1 MTTGADDAT
10 QPPSDTGRPRPDRPR
25 PDLPPPGEP
34 RFGGPRLGQ
43 QRLARERG
51 IVKPRRRAIGAESAA
66 EGVELSR
73 VRIVLVGTREA
84 GNLGQTARAM
94 LNMGL
99 TRLTLVAPACT
110 PHGAEARRRAM
121 HAWEI
126 IKLADTVGDL
136 GTALADTIYSIA
148 FTTGSARS
156 EARPVSFEGLLDD
169 LTTLTAQGDVALVF
183 GNEVDGLS
191 NDDLRQCSARAR
203 LTTSPELP
211 SLNLAQAVLLAA
223 HHVYTHRR
231 SPTAAADPATGDA
244 ATAAQLDR
252 LWARLWSTLDRTRA
266 LPLQNPR
273 RYFGLIRASLSRQVL
288 TTTEVRVWLGVLGD
302 VLKALDH
309 PQTIKPTAESE
320 PWSEGSQESDRI
332 ERPDEA
338 GRA

>member
-10 QPPSDTGRPRPDRPR
+10 QRPSGTRRPRPGRPALGQPEAGR
-25 PDLPPPGEP
+25 
-34 RFGGPRLGQ
+34 PRLGQ

-66 EGVELSR
+66 EGVRLGG

-84 GNLGQTARAM
+84 GNLGQVARAM

-99 TRLTLVAPACT
+99 TRLTLVAPVCA
-110 PHGAEARRRAM
+110 PRSAEARRRAM

-126 IKLADTVGDL
+126 IKHADTVGDL

-156 EARPVSFEGLLDD
+156 EARPVPFEVLLDD
-169 LTTLTAQGDVALVF
+169 LTTLSAQGDVALVF

-191 NDDLRQCSARAR
+191 NGDLRQCSARAR
-203 LTTSPELP
+203 LMTSPELP

-231 SPTAAADPATGDA
+231 SPTAPAAPGADDA
-244 ATAAQLDR
+244 ATAAELER
-252 LWARLWSTLDRTRA
+252 LWARLWLTLDRTRA

-273 RYFGLIRASLSRQVL
+273 RFFGRIRASLSRQVL
-288 TTTEVRVWLGVLGD
+288 TTAEVKVWLGVLGD

-309 PQTIKPTAESE
+309 PHKIKPTAATE
-320 PWSEGSQESDRI
+320 PWSDGPKAGDTS
-332 ERPDEA
+332 ERPDGA